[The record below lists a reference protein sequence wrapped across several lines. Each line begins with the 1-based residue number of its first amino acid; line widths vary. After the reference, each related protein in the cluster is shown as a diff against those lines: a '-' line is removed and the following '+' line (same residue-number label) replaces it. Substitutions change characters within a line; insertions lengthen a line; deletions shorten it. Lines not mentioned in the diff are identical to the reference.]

1 VMGDT
6 GVQENKNMSIKTVEM
21 ELAVAN
27 FMYKKGAE
35 AVISKTNFLYYEAD
49 ILSVTKSHYLT
60 EVELK
65 VSKSDFMA
73 DFKKS
78 HKHDSKLTKYLYYSV
93 PTDLVELAKEKLSE
107 DVGILEVYRPP
118 WNSKAVRCKTVR
130 DAKIRSNKPLTD
142 KQVINLYRLG
152 CYKEWV
158 FKAKQK

>member
-1 VMGDT
+1 M
-6 GVQENKNMSIKTVEM
+6 NIKTVEM

-65 VSKSDFMA
+65 VSKSDFLA
-73 DFKKS
+73 DFKKG
-78 HKHDSKLTKYLYYSV
+78 HGHNSKLTKYLYYSV
-93 PTDLVELAKEKLSE
+93 TSDLVELTKEKL
-107 DVGILEVYRPP
+107 DPNIGIIEVYRDHYRP
-118 WNSKAVRCKTVR
+118 NVVRCKVVR
-130 DAKIRSNKPLTD
+130 DAKIRSSKPLTD
-142 KQVINLYRLG
+142 KQVMNLYRLG
-152 CYKEWV
+152 CYKEWG